1 MSKLNY
7 LSFRIAQAPTS
18 SSSEQRP
25 GSRPSAPRLA
35 PVSALHTAHAVMLRR
50 AKDRGTELLAEGK
63 LEAALAAF
71 QEVVKAAPGEPLHR
85 QKVAE
90 VLQRLGRT
98 TEAIA
103 EYEEAAEMWARTG
116 WLLRAIALCKVILQL
131 DPGHTR
137 TQSLLATLHT
147 RREHS
152 RSQAQRQE
160 PSAPV
165 PPGLLQRR
173 PTLVPV
179 SASSREPM
187 SPIPFFSS
195 LGREVFLEVLAGVE
209 RRVCKPGEL
218 IVQEGSPG
226 TSMFIIV
233 EGEVKVVRKGLA
245 SQPLMLAKMGEGEF
259 FGEMALLYEGTRLS
273 TVVATSECV
282 LLEFSRKR
290 METIAARFPQLNEVV
305 QRLYRQRLLANA
317 LRSNPLFA
325 AWPEDLQQAV
335 SEAFSPVS
343 VAEGEEILTR
353 GKPAQALYLVL
364 RGRCVA
370 FHQHVDGHETPYP
383 EMAEGDL
390 FGEISLFRSKL
401 ATASVRATT
410 SCVLLKLDPTS
421 LERLLPHHPMLRQE
435 LQRLGAER
443 MLRTTMLLCGRPIH
457 VGDTRV

>member
-7 LSFRIAQAPTS
+7 LSLRITESPRPSPQ
-18 SSSEQRP
+18 QRP
-25 GSRPSAPRLA
+25 STPPPAPRLA
-35 PVSALHTAHAVMLRR
+35 TVRALPTADASMLRR
-50 AKDRGTELLAEGK
+50 AKDQGSALLAEGK

-71 QEVVKAAPGEPLHR
+71 QEVAKAAPGEPLNH

-90 VLQRLGRT
+90 VLQRLGCT
-98 TEAIA
+98 SEAVEA
-103 EYEEAAEMWARTG
+103 YEAAAELWARTG

-137 TQSLLATLHT
+137 TQALLATLHT

-152 RSQAQRQE
+152 RANAQRH
-160 PSAPV
+160 PPV
-165 PPGLLQRR
+165 PPGLLRRR
-173 PTLVPV
+173 PPLFPMA
-179 SASSREPM
+179 ASSEEQM

-209 RRVCKPGEL
+209 RRVCRPGDV

-233 EGEVKVVRKGLA
+233 EGEVKVERQGRG
-245 SQPLMLAKMGEGEF
+245 SQPLTLAKMGEGEF

-273 TVVATSECV
+273 SVVATSECV
-282 LLEFSRKR
+282 LLEFPRKR
-290 METIAARFPQLNEVV
+290 MEEISVRFPQLNEVV

-325 AWPEDLQQAV
+325 GWPEDLQQAV

-353 GKPAQALYLVL
+353 GKPAPALYLVL
-364 RGRCVA
+364 RGRCIA
-370 FHQHVDGHETPYP
+370 FHQHVDGRETPYP
-383 EMAEGDL
+383 EMAEGDI

-410 SCVLLKLDPTS
+410 PCVLLKLDQHS
-421 LERLLPHHPMLRQE
+421 LERLLPHHPLLQQE

-457 VGDTRV
+457 LGDTRV

>member
-1 MSKLNY
+1 MPKLNY
-7 LSFRIAQAPTS
+7 LSLRIAEPSRAA
-18 SSSEQRP
+18 SEP
-25 GSRPSAPRLA
+25 RPSSPPPPRLVPVRA
-35 PVSALHTAHAVMLRR
+35 PPTVDAAMLRR
-50 AKDRGTELLAEGK
+50 AKDAGSQLLADGQ

-71 QEVVKAAPGEPLHR
+71 QEVVKAAPEEPLNH

-98 TEAIA
+98 SEAIA
-103 EYEEAAEMWARTG
+103 VYETAAEMWARTG

-131 DPGHTR
+131 DPGHTH
-137 TQSLLATLHT
+137 TQALLATLHT

-152 RSQAQRQE
+152 RANAQRHT
-160 PSAPV
+160 PV
-165 PPGLLQRR
+165 PPGLLKKH
-173 PTLVPV
+173 PLLFPKAA
-179 SASSREPM
+179 ASQEQL

-209 RRVCKPGEL
+209 RRVCRPGDVL
-218 IVQEGSPG
+218 VQEGSPG
-226 TSMFIIV
+226 TSLFIIV
-233 EGEVKVVRKGLA
+233 EGEVKVMRQGLGT
-245 SQPLMLAKMGEGEF
+245 QPLTLAIMGEGEF
-259 FGEMALLYEGTRLS
+259 FGEMALLYEGPRLS
-273 TVVATSECV
+273 SVVATSECV

-290 METIAARFPQLNEVV
+290 MEQIAVRFPQLNEVV
-305 QRLYRQRLLANA
+305 QRLYRQRLLSNA

-325 AWPEDLQQAV
+325 RWPEDLQQAV
-335 SEAFSPVS
+335 SEAFSPIS
-343 VAEGEEILTR
+343 IAEGEEILTR

-370 FHQHVDGHETPYP
+370 FHQHVDGRETPYP
-383 EMAEGDL
+383 EMAEGDI

-410 SCVLLKLDPTS
+410 PCVLLKLDQQS
-421 LERLLPHHPMLRQE
+421 LERLLPHHPLLRQE

-457 VGDTRV
+457 LGDTRV